1 MLCMSQDI
9 IKRERSHVS
18 SQQSEGP
25 AGRYEGVAITTHLP
39 SISSAPPAGLARRAV
54 HERMQPECC
63 PGIVPFLRH
72 VMHRRL
78 RLVMK

>member
-39 SISSAPPAGLARRAV
+39 SISSAPPAGLARCAV
-54 HERMQPECC
+54 HEGCSPSIARGRM
-63 PGIVPFLRH
+63 PFLRH

-78 RLVMK
+78 HLVMK